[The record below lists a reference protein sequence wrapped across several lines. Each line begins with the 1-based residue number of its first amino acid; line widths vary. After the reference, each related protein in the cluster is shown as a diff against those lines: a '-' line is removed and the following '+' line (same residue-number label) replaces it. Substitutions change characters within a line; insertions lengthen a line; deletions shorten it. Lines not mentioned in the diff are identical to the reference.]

1 MQDSLEIIIDYLTK
15 SGLTLAES
23 ENLLALFLEENAEEY
38 VSSKELIK

>member
-1 MQDSLEIIIDYLTK
+1 MQDSLEIIIDYLIK

-38 VSSKELIK
+38 ISAKDSIK